1 MAHCFVLS
9 LATVGSGAFEAL
21 VQEFL
26 KDDQQKFIFPTIK
39 KHGRGKEQLSAED
52 NRSEGP
58 AFETKR

>member
-1 MAHCFVLS
+1 LLPS
-9 LATVGSGAFEAL
+9 ESGAFEAL

-26 KDDQQKFIFPTIK
+26 KDDQQEFIFPTTKK

-52 NRSEGP
+52 SRREGP